1 MILFLIYVVLSSLG
15 LILFKLGSK
24 DLTLLLQNGFFSLSM
39 SWIVIVGI
47 LCYLASF
54 LLWLVIVSKS
64 ELSYIYPLS
73 IACINIAILV
83 GSYFLLNETLGTREI
98 IGTVVILVGIAIM
111 KL

>member
-1 MILFLIYVVLSSLG
+1 MILFFVYVILSSLG

-24 DLTLLLQNGFFSLSM
+24 DLTMLVQGGFFSIST

-54 LLWLVIVSKS
+54 LLWLVIVNKS
-64 ELSYIYPLS
+64 ELSYVYPLS
-73 IACINIAILV
+73 IACINIAILL
-83 GSYFLLNETLGTREI
+83 GSYVLLNESIGLKTI
-98 IGTVVILVGIAIM
+98 IGTIVILIGITIM

>member
-1 MILFLIYVVLSSLG
+1 MILFFIYVVLSSLG

-24 DLTLLLQNGFFSLSM
+24 DLTMLLQNGLFSLSM
-39 SWIVIVGI
+39 SWIVIAGI

-54 LLWLVIVSKS
+54 LLWLVIVNKS

-83 GSYFLLNETLGTREI
+83 GSYFLLHETIGAREI
-98 IGTVVILVGIAIM
+98 IGTVVIIAGIAIM